1 MNLQNQS
8 VFYNFFVIYSLF
20 SISFLINW
28 IRFKYRR
35 PSLYPEDKF
44 ISFIVI
50 LMITVFWFLALPLY
64 LMKSCSKDKIKD

>member
-1 MNLQNQS
+1 MNIQHQS
-8 VFYNFFVIYSLF
+8 VFYNFSIIYSLF

-44 ISFIVI
+44 ISFIII
-50 LMITVFWFLALPLY
+50 LIISVFWFLALPLY
-64 LMKSCSKDKIKD
+64 WMKFFKQNKV

>member
-1 MNLQNQS
+1 MNIHNHS
-8 VFYNFFVIYSLF
+8 VFYNFIIIYSLF

-64 LMKSCSKDKIKD
+64 FMKCLRKNKV

>member
-1 MNLQNQS
+1 MSIQHQS
-8 VFYNFFVIYSLF
+8 VFYHFSIVYSLF

-28 IRFKYRR
+28 IRFKSRR

-44 ISFIVI
+44 ISFMVI

-64 LMKSCSKDKIKD
+64 LMKFFRKNKA

>member
-1 MNLQNQS
+1 MNIQSQS
-8 VFYNFFVIYSLF
+8 VFCNFSIIYSLF

-28 IRFKYRR
+28 IRFKSRR

-50 LMITVFWFLALPLY
+50 FLITVFWFVALTLY
-64 LMKSCSKDKIKD
+64 SIKFFRKK